1 MPRLLR
7 PQYLCNLGKSKKQE
21 GPKVL
26 VKAGEEE
33 DVSEKEIDE
42 WAERK
47 GFG

>member
-7 PQYLCNLGKSKKQE
+7 PQYFCNLGKSKKQE

-26 VKAGEEE
+26 VKAGK

-42 WAERK
+42 WVERK